1 MEGERY
7 FQVKK
12 ILIIDDELLIR
23 QGLAKAIRDKG
34 IEVKTVN
41 TGSDALLAISS
52 CFFDLCFLD
61 IRLPDAN
68 GLDIMKKIKDISP
81 DTKII
86 IMTACDIYNEIK
98 DSLEKSAYMFVEKP
112 FDLLQI
118 KEIAKDALWGENAN
132 PYSNPNFL
140 M

>member
-1 MEGERY
+1 MVY
-7 FQVKK
+7 TLDMKK
-12 ILIIDDELLIR
+12 ILIIDDEPLIR
-23 QGLAKAIRDKG
+23 EGLAKAVRDKEV
-34 IEVKTVN
+34 EVKTVN
-41 TGSDALLAISS
+41 AGSDALSEISS

-68 GLDIMKKIKDISP
+68 GLDIMKKIKEISP

-98 DSLEKSAYMFVEKP
+98 DSLAKSAYTYVEKP
-112 FDLLQI
+112 FDLMHV
-118 KEIAKDALWGENAN
+118 KEIAKDALTGEIAK